1 MDFNSAMAEL
11 EEINSWFETNEL
23 DLDESIIKYE
33 RAAELI
39 TFCKERLAFTQN
51 KFIEINNKIA
61 ASDQNTQEKE
71 NINHLDS

>member
-1 MDFNSAMAEL
+1 MKKMDFKSAMAEL

-39 TFCKERLAFTQN
+39 TFCKKRLEFTQN
-51 KFIEINNKIA
+51 KFVEINNKIA
-61 ASDQNTQEKE
+61 DKDATPSDE
-71 NINHLDS
+71 S